1 VVFPPAPSDGVV
13 SFSFVVDCGVHIIQA
28 PAHVGYLGTPV
39 SMLTTSDAAS
49 QPLSNWT
56 LVGWPTNISLPQA
69 SYNSD
74 GSLPVSGAIA
84 VKAGQK
90 PAVALFCGVI
100 VGLASGFCSFG
111 VAQDS
116 YFYTRLASGQQPWPI
131 DYGFIEYCF
140 NPTWWV
146 DAVGAR
152 SAETLRMA

>member
-1 VVFPPAPSDGVV
+1 M
-13 SFSFVVDCGVHIIQA
+13 HIIQA

-39 SMLTTSDAAS
+39 SILTTSDAAS

-74 GSLPVSGAIA
+74 SSLPVSGAIA

-100 VGLASGFCSFG
+100 VALASGFCSFG